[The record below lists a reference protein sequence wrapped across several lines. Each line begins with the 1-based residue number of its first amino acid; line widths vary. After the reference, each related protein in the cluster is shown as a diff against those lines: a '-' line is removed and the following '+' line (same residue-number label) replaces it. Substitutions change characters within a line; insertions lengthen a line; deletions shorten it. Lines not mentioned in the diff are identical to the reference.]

1 MVSLKQSLMRGI
13 LLALVL
19 LSGCDRKSPRAA
31 PGSRKAVY
39 EVRGVLQRADAGR
52 GVAIVAHEEI
62 PGYMEAMTMEFV
74 AAQPSELAALEPGDV
89 LTFRLSVGETSSRI
103 EQVRKV
109 GHTTPPPPPAPALA
123 GIPATG
129 APLPDVALV
138 NDAGRKFRLTERKDT
153 VLAITFIFTRC
164 PLPDFCPRMNS
175 HFATARAQLA
185 GGGYRFL
192 SVTIDPAHDTPE
204 RLAEFARPIR
214 GESSHWEF
222 ATGEVAEIHRLMA
235 FAGLETKGEGAG
247 LSHNLRTLVVDADGK
262 IARVFVGN
270 DWQPAELVAA
280 MKAAANY

>member
-1 MVSLKQSLMRGI
+1 MRV
-13 LLALVL
+13 LLAVAL
-19 LSGCDRKSPRAA
+19 LSGCDRKAPRAE
-31 PGSRKAVY
+31 PGLRNAVY
-39 EVRGVLQRADAGR
+39 EVRGVLQRTDAGR

-62 PGYMEAMTMEFV
+62 PGYMDAMTMEFV
-74 AAQPSELAALEPGDV
+74 AAQPAELAALEPGDV
-89 LTFRLSVGETSSRI
+89 LTFRLTVGETASRI

-109 GHTTPPPPPAPALA
+109 GHTTPPLPSLPAAA

-129 APLPDVALV
+129 TPLPDVTLV
-138 NDAGRKFRLTERKDT
+138 NDTGRKFHLADHKGA

-164 PLPDFCPRMNS
+164 PLPDFCPRMNA

-185 GGGYRFL
+185 GEKYRFL

-214 GESSHWEF
+214 GESARWEF
-222 ATGEVAEIHRLMA
+222 ATGEAAEISRLAA
-235 FAGLETKGEGAG
+235 FAGLETKGDGPG
-247 LSHNLRTLVVDADGK
+247 LSHNLRTLVVDANGK
-262 IARVFVGN
+262 VARVFLGN

>member
-1 MVSLKQSLMRGI
+1 M
-13 LLALVL
+13 
-19 LSGCDRKSPRAA
+19 
-31 PGSRKAVY
+31 Y

-89 LTFRLSVGETSSRI
+89 LTFRLTVGEAASRI
-103 EQVRKV
+103 EQVRNV
-109 GHTTPPPPPAPALA
+109 GHTTPPAPPAAA

-129 APLPDVALV
+129 APLPDVTLV
-138 NDAGRKFRLTERKDT
+138 NDAGRAFRLAEHRGA

-164 PLPDFCPRMNS
+164 PLPDFCPRMNA

-185 GGGYRFL
+185 VEKYRFF
-192 SVTIDPAHDTPE
+192 SVTIDPAHDTRE

-222 ATGEVAEIHRLMA
+222 ATGELAEIHRLMA
-235 FAGLETKGEGAG
+235 FAGLETRGEGAG
-247 LSHNLRTLVVDADGK
+247 LSHSLRTLVVDADGK